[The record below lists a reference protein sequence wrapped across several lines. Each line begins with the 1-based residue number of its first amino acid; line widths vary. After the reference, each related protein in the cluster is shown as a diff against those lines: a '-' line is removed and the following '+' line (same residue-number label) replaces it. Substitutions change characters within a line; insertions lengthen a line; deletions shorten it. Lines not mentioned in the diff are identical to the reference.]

1 MDSLSF
7 LCDTFSGTY
16 TEESFKA
23 LVGLYETI
31 EHDTQLFCFEN
42 SIACGPGCGTC
53 CEHFIPDVTNTEA
66 RLVAA
71 YLLFVK
77 KDLAL
82 LDKLANFDEQCEG
95 PCPLYD
101 FDNPHHCT
109 VYEARPL
116 ICRLFGACASQDKN
130 GSAVFRRC
138 RYNYEK
144 TMPDFLHFTKEV
156 PVMQDFAY
164 SLRSLEID
172 DAGSRLLPESVT
184 EMSEQLKFLQS
195 MLGFQNDNPED
206 NPEDTPTPL
215 AS

>member
-7 LCDTFSGTY
+7 LCETFSGTY
-16 TEESFKA
+16 TEESFKELVA
-23 LVGLYETI
+23 LYDTI

-42 SIACGPGCGTC
+42 SISCGNGCGTC

-77 KDLAL
+77 NDLDL
-82 LDKLANFDEQCEG
+82 LSKLETFDEGSEG

-101 FDNPHHCT
+101 FNNPHHCT

-130 GSAVFRRC
+130 GTAVFRRC
-138 RYNYEK
+138 RYNREQ
-144 TMPDFLHFTKEV
+144 TMPLFLRFEKEV

-164 SLRSLEID
+164 ALRSFEREEGN
-172 DAGSRLLPESVT
+172 ARLLPEAVV
-184 EMSEQLKFLQS
+184 EMVEQLRFLHS
-195 MLGFQNDNPED
+195 MIGHQDDNPD
-206 NPEDTPTPL
+206 DTLNPL

>member
-1 MDSLSF
+1 MNSLSF
-7 LCDTFSGTY
+7 LCDTFLGTY
-16 TEESFKA
+16 AEESFKS
-23 LVGLYETI
+23 LVELYATI

-53 CEHFIPDVTNTEA
+53 CEHFIPDITNAEA

-77 KDLAL
+77 NDQTL
-82 LDKLANFDEQCEG
+82 LDKLENFDQNSEG

-101 FDNPHHCT
+101 FGNAHHCT
-109 VYEARPL
+109 VYEVRPL

-138 RYNYEK
+138 RYNTEG
-144 TMPDFLHFTKEV
+144 TMPMLLHFTNEV

-164 SLRSLEID
+164 AIRSLD
-172 DAGSRLLPESVT
+172 MDQVGARLLPEAVT
-184 EMSEQLKFLQS
+184 EMAEQLKFLRS
-195 MLGFQNDNPED
+195 MLGFQNDNPD
-206 NPEDTPTPL
+206 DTPNPI